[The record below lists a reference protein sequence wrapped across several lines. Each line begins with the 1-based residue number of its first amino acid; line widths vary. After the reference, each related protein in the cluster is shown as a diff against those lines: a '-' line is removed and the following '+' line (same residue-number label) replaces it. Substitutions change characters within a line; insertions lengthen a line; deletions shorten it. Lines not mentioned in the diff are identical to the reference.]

1 MRTAR
6 FLVALSVAA
15 AFFVVPQIPVAAEQT
30 SVLTETGA
38 EVYQSPE
45 AEDNTDTLVVTP
57 DEASIPPEQREI
69 ILDRKIRVES
79 VGLELTLN
87 ASWGTT
93 EETSGFS
100 RLEGIGPTVAGLQML
115 LGVWHMENRQPVM
128 EFYGA
133 LIAHLTGRYQSFTKK
148 REELDVQVGG
158 LLAKRIDLAGVVT
171 SSDGTVSVPSVYSY
185 VVIDRTSGLESVS
198 KTIINLVWPE
208 EEDVYYNRYL
218 KELLRTCTFYGP
230 GYSLAKDG
238 TASFIGYTL
247 KVPEGWEMDV
257 ENDEAKDL
265 TNKKQAFKLT
275 VTNPIGDQ
283 VQTLKL
289 RVILSDELITTA
301 AYADK
306 LKNYF
311 TEKGAKDLKF
321 GSIGKNRFRITF
333 PYIFDGKQYV
343 MAVYVS
349 GQAGNILQTNS
360 YVKTELYDELK
371 DTLDT
376 IGGSI
381 LPPLF
386 VSAETPAP
394 AEGK

>member
-1 MRTAR
+1 MYMRLAR
-6 FLVALSVAA
+6 LLVALLVAA
-15 AFFVVPQIPVAAEQT
+15 VFFTGVQLPVAAEEIPG
-30 SVLTETGA
+30 VETGTV
-38 EVYQSPE
+38 EESTE
-45 AEDNTDTLVVTP
+45 VVTP
-57 DEASIPPEQREI
+57 EEVVPPEQREI
-69 ILDRKIRVES
+69 VLDRKVRVES
-79 VGLELTLN
+79 VGLEFSLN

-93 EETSGFS
+93 EETFGFS

-133 LIAHLTGRYQSFTKK
+133 LVAHLTGRYQSFTKK

-171 SSDGTVSVPSVYSY
+171 NSDGTVSVPAVYSY

-218 KELLRTCTFYGP
+218 KEILKTCTFYGP
-230 GYSLAKDG
+230 GFSLARDG
-238 TASFIGYTL
+238 SASFIGYTL

-257 ENDEAKDL
+257 ENDEAKDIA
-265 TNKKQAFKLT
+265 NKKQAFKLT
-275 VTNPIGDQ
+275 VTNPIGEQ
-283 VQTLKL
+283 PQTIKL
-289 RVILSDELITTA
+289 RVILSDELVTTA
-301 AYADK
+301 AYSDK
-306 LKNYF
+306 LKSYF
-311 TEKGAKDLKF
+311 AEKGAKDLKF
-321 GSIGKNRFRITF
+321 DSVGKNRFRITF
-333 PYIFDGKQYV
+333 PYIFDGNKYV

-360 YVKTELYDELK
+360 YIKVELFDELK
-371 DTLDT
+371 DALDI

-386 VSAETPAP
+386 VSAEATAP